1 MKSFVIY
8 KKIKAFKMLNDWKNW
23 CRLCA
28 SEEPI
33 IKIESISELLPI
45 IQKFSSQFYGSSS
58 LICNSCFQLLNVINN
73 FTEKCAKVDKMFSD
87 LLLDINT
94 ESDSI
99 SLKLHYGL
107 ENVAIFFNSLY
118 LSGNLNISFSIAMLI
133 F

>member
-1 MKSFVIY
+1 
-8 KKIKAFKMLNDWKNW
+8 MLNDWKNW

-45 IQKFSSQFYGSSS
+45 IQKFSSHFYGNSS
-58 LICNSCFQLLNVINN
+58 LICSSCFQLLNVINK
-73 FTEKCAKVDKMFSD
+73 FTEKCAKVDKMYSD

-94 ESDSI
+94 ESDLT

-107 ENVAIFFNSLY
+107 ENVSN
-118 LSGNLNISFSIAMLI
+118 NFSSYEINKS
-133 F
+133 